1 LSARRIPAA
10 TKERRRDGVFVVA
23 LVAGVSVLAW
33 VVITMQGLSHD
44 LRVSNQAR
52 DALARQVQSLGHKP
66 VAGPPGSRGEAG
78 ASVVGPRGPKGD
90 TGASG
95 KPAPTITPK
104 PGTSGASGSPG
115 KPGADST
122 VAGPTGPPGAD
133 STVAGPQG
141 EAGVA
146 GPVGPQGDRGEKGDT
161 GDTGAT
167 GPAPSGWTY
176 TDGAGVTYTCTP
188 DSDGSTH
195 YTCTAAPV
203 SPTPSPS
210 NPESAVLVLSAALA
224 RRRIDAPSSTRGRH
238 RAVRHR
244 GAHR

>member
-1 LSARRIPAA
+1 MSEHASPA
-10 TKERRRDGVFVVA
+10 KERRKADLRYAVVA
-23 LVAGVSVLAW
+23 VAAVGSFATMAIW
-33 VVITMQGLSHD
+33 MQGLSSD

-78 ASVVGPRGPKGD
+78 QSVVGRRGPQGVAGSPGPTGSPGSTGKAGA

-95 KPAPTITPK
+95 APGVAGS
-104 PGTSGASGSPG
+104 PGVVGASGAAGSPG
-115 KPGADST
+115 P
-122 VAGPTGPPGAD
+122 
-133 STVAGPQG
+133 AGPQG
-141 EAGVA
+141 DT
-146 GPVGPQGDRGEKGDT
+146 GPAGPQGDRGEQGPKGDT

-203 SPTPSPS
+203 NPTPTPSDTQT
-210 NPESAVLVLSAALA
+210 AILTLSAALT
-224 RRRIDAPSSTRGRH
+224 RRRLDAPSSTRGRH
-238 RAVRHR
+238 RAERR
-244 GAHR
+244 RGGAHR

>member
-1 LSARRIPAA
+1 MSARRIPAA
-10 TKERRRDGVFVVA
+10 TKERRRDVVFVVA

-44 LRVSNQAR
+44 LRVSNDAR

-66 VAGPPGSRGEAG
+66 VAGPPGSRGETG
-78 ASVVGPRGPKGD
+78 ASVVGPRGPQGAAGSPGPTGSPGSTGKTGT

-95 KPAPTITPK
+95 AP
-104 PGTSGASGSPG
+104 GVAGSPG
-115 KPGADST
+115 VGA
-122 VAGPTGPPGAD
+122 TGPAGSPGP
-133 STVAGPQG
+133 AGPQG
-141 EAGVA
+141 EAGPA

-195 YTCTAAPV
+195 YTCTPDAA
-203 SPTPSPS
+203 SPAPAPS

-224 RRRIDAPSSTRGRH
+224 RRRIDAPSSTHGRH
-238 RAVRHR
+238 RAVRRR

>member
-1 LSARRIPAA
+1 MSEHASP
-10 TKERRRDGVFVVA
+10 TKERRRADVRYIVVA
-23 LVAGVSVLAW
+23 TGAVGSFAAMAIW
-33 VVITMQGLSHD
+33 VQGLSHD
-44 LRVSNQAR
+44 LRISNDAR

-95 KPAPTITPK
+95 KPAPTITPS
-104 PGTSGASGSPG
+104 PGASGASGAPG

-122 VAGPTGPPGAD
+122 VAGPSGAPGPS
-133 STVAGPQG
+133 STVAGP
-141 EAGVA
+141 A

-176 TDGAGVTYTCTP
+176 TDGAGVTYECTP

-195 YTCTAAPV
+195 YTCTPDAA
-203 SPTPSPS
+203 SPTPAPS
-210 NPESAVLVLSAALA
+210 HPESAMLVLSAALA

-238 RAVRHR
+238 RAVRRR

>member
-10 TKERRRDGVFVVA
+10 TKERRRDVVFVVA

-33 VVITMQGLSHD
+33 VVITMQALSHN
-44 LRVSNQAR
+44 LRVSNDAR

-78 ASVVGPRGPKGD
+78 ASVVGPRGLKGE

-161 GDTGAT
+161 G
-167 GPAPSGWTY
+167 PAPSGWTY

-195 YTCTAAPV
+195 YTCTAAPA

-210 NPESAVLVLSAALA
+210 NPEAAVLVLSAALA

-238 RAVRHR
+238 RAVRRR